1 MFRNVLVG
9 VDGRPNG
16 RDAIALAARLV
27 DPDGRLSL
35 AHVHSG
41 ELHPVHAVTPGLLAE
56 EHDASTAMLERERA
70 AADVEAELV
79 SFVALSPGR
88 GLHQLAEERGADLLV
103 VGSSSRGTFGRAM
116 LGDDTR
122 TALNGAP
129 CAVAMGV
136 RGYAEHPGP
145 LATIGVG
152 YNDTPE
158 SESALALARELAAP
172 THAVIRALE
181 VVSIPSYAF
190 TGLMP
195 PAVGDSIEQMLT
207 AANERLQGILGV
219 EGRAVYGLTGEEL
232 AAFGERAGPA
242 RRRLAQLRPVAA
254 AGGGQHLGLPRA
266 PRAAARC
273 SCCRADGTRIR
284 PRGGGRRAGRAASR
298 RSATPTAPFRSAPS
312 ANFTRMSSEN
322 AAADEPAPIAG
333 GPRRRRSAS
342 SSPTTTRSCAAACGC
357 CSTARAT
364 SRSSPRRAT
373 WRARA
378 ATCAATTRRCS
389 CST

>member
-1 MFRNVLVG
+1 MFRNVVVG

-16 RDAIALAARLV
+16 RDGVALAARLV

-35 AHVHSG
+35 VHVHSG

-88 GLHQLAEERGADLLV
+88 GLHQLAEERGADLIV
-103 VGSSSRGTFGRAM
+103 VGSSSRGIFGRAM
-116 LGDDTR
+116 LSDDTR

-129 CAVAMGV
+129 CAVAVGV
-136 RGYAEHPGP
+136 RGYAENPGP

-152 YNDTPE
+152 YNETPE

-172 THAVIRALE
+172 TNAVIRVLE

-219 EGRAVYGLTGEEL
+219 EGRAVYGITGEEL
-232 AAFGERAGPA
+232 AAFGSELDLLVVGSRSYGPW
-242 RRRLAQLRPVAA
+242 RRLVMGSTSDFLERHGRCSLIVLPRGWDPHAA
-254 AGGGQHLGLPRA
+254 AAQ
-266 PRAAARC
+266 
-273 SCCRADGTRIR
+273 
-284 PRGGGRRAGRAASR
+284 
-298 RSATPTAPFRSAPS
+298 
-312 ANFTRMSSEN
+312 
-322 AAADEPAPIAG
+322 AG
-333 GPRRRRSAS
+333 GEQAHS
-342 SSPTTTRSCAAACGC
+342 SGAPEER
-357 CSTARAT
+357 
-364 SRSSPRRAT
+364 
-373 WRARA
+373 
-378 ATCAATTRRCS
+378 
-389 CST
+389 